1 MWTWVEDHL
10 WPSEEYAKI
19 ELDCTD
25 DLCSGNPEFFVYVRL
40 LKSAAH
46 SLWILAPPTS
56 VLLGHAYGCVMN
68 TRGEVL
74 RLYRRILHVARH
86 WEASPRSE
94 INSAIEQQ
102 YIKDEARRLFRR
114 NKEVSKMRV

>member
-1 MWTWVEDHL
+1 MMHR
-10 WPSEEYAKI
+10 
-19 ELDCTD
+19 
-25 DLCSGNPEFFVYVRL
+25 LCGPGWKTICSQVRNVL
-40 LKSAAH
+40 NLSLIALMISVVVIRVRQIAAH
-46 SLWILAPPTS
+46 NSKLWISAPPTN

-68 TRGEVL
+68 TRSEVL

-102 YIKDEARRLFRR
+102 YIKYEARRLFRR
-114 NKEVSKMRV
+114 NKAVSKMHV